1 MKILLVDDHA
11 LFREGLKSL
20 LNHQSD
26 FTVIGEAG
34 TVREAIEQ
42 SQELKPELV
51 LMAANLADGDAA
63 EAIQQIRMVSE
74 EIKVVILTQE
84 SSEELFLAA
93 IRNGAVGFLLKN
105 ISISN
110 LIASLH
116 ALARG
121 ESLIPRELES
131 PLVRE
136 FQRLANTWNDGQIQ
150 LDVLSPRELQ
160 IFGLVGG
167 DATYEEIAEDLAIS
181 INTVKV
187 HVHHIYEKLNFR
199 DHRAL
204 KHYAKR
210 YIGG

>member
-1 MKILLVDDHA
+1 VDDHA

-34 TVREAIEQ
+34 TVREAIEK
-42 SQELKPELV
+42 SQTLKPELV
-51 LMAANLADGDAA
+51 LMAPNLADGDAA

-84 SSEELFLAA
+84 NSEELFLAA
-93 IRNGAVGFLLKN
+93 IRNGAAGFLLKS

-110 LIASLH
+110 LISSLH

-121 ESLIPRELES
+121 ESLIPREMES

-136 FQRLANTWNDGQIQ
+136 FQRLASIWPYSQIP
-150 LDVLSPRELQ
+150 LDTLTPRELQ

-167 DATYEEIAEDLAIS
+167 DATYAEISKDLAIS

-187 HVHHIYEKLNFR
+187 HVHHIYEKLELR

-204 KHYAKR
+204 RHYAKR
-210 YIGG
+210 YNAG